1 VRASPKSAREGI
13 DGMVETAR
21 GPALVVR
28 VRAPA
33 EKGEANRAVER
44 AVAAWLDVPRS
55 TVTVA
60 AGGKS
65 RLKTVAVTGDPDKL
79 MALADMSICG

>member
-1 VRASPKSAREGI
+1 MA
-13 DGMVETAR
+13 ETAH

-33 EKGEANRAVER
+33 DKGEANRAVER
-44 AVAAWLDVPRS
+44 AVAAWLGVPRR

-65 RLKTVAVTGDPDKL
+65 RLKMLAVTGEPNALMKL
-79 MALADMSICG
+79 AEMSILQ

>member
-1 VRASPKSAREGI
+1 MRASPKSARDGI
-13 DGMVETAR
+13 DGMVETAH

-33 EKGEANRAVER
+33 DKGEANRAVER
-44 AVAAWLDVPRS
+44 AVAAWLGVPRS

-65 RLKTVAVTGDPDKL
+65 RLKLLAVTGEPNGL
-79 MALADMSICG
+79 MALAEMSILP